1 MNTTISVV
9 PALEP
14 QPASPYDSRRD
25 DYQVYCTS
33 YKRASRPG
41 SLVAAVEVFIPA
53 FSLHLSCRLTRDGR
67 GHQRLDLPRVKVEDP
82 TGRVHHKSL
91 MRWHTAEAE
100 ARFQRLGLAAIAE
113 YQRNRATRRDPLPA
127 RPRFAPLSELAP
139 SLQSSASSVTDNR

>member
-82 TGRVHHKSL
+82 AGRTHHKSL
-91 MRWHTAEAE
+91 LRWSTSEAE
-100 ARFQRLGLAAIAE
+100 RRFQMLGLAAIAE
-113 YQRNRATRRDPLPA
+113 YQRNTATRWDPLPTRA
-127 RPRFAPLSELAP
+127 RFAPLLEPAP
-139 SLQSSASSVTDNR
+139 SLASSASPATDNR